1 MPRGHKSKLHAQEKQ
16 LHTQGEAQ
24 ACGDDQATAE
34 KAPKEARESSATS
47 QSQPKAKSSSPPKAS
62 QKVTPSAKL
71 ILSSSSSESD
81 ESSYKESVPSM
92 QKKYP
97 CTTTLHQ
104 DLIASSVVILLQ
116 HLLHNYNLKQ
126 FTTKEEMLR
135 VITKKHENDF
145 PEILRKASVKLED
158 AFAVEVREVN
168 SSQPSYNLISKLKL
182 PNNGRIRAGKGLP
195 KTGFLMSVLGIIFI
209 HGNCTSEEDMW
220 KILKKQQIYP
230 GKKHRIFGEPR
241 KLMTQYLVKLKYL
254 VYRQVPESDPP
265 RYEFLWGPQAHAET
279 SKMKVLEY
287 LAKINKMTPSTF
299 SILYQEALKDEQ
311 ERAKARDEDNTDIAD
326 QSTEGSPEKSPA
338 ASTTPVDT

>member
-104 DLIASSVVILLQ
+104 DLIARILLQ

-126 FTTKEEMLR
+126 FTTKEEMLG

-182 PNNGRIRAGKGLP
+182 PTMGG
-195 KTGFLMSVLGIIFI
+195 SVL
-209 HGNCTSEEDMW
+209 
-220 KILKKQQIYP
+220 
-230 GKKHRIFGEPR
+230 
-241 KLMTQYLVKLKYL
+241 
-254 VYRQVPESDPP
+254 
-265 RYEFLWGPQAHAET
+265 
-279 SKMKVLEY
+279 
-287 LAKINKMTPSTF
+287 
-299 SILYQEALKDEQ
+299 
-311 ERAKARDEDNTDIAD
+311 AKAYPR
-326 QSTEGSPEKSPA
+326 
-338 ASTTPVDT
+338 PVS